1 MRKLVALEPDV
12 YEKLKE
18 PKGNI
23 ETRILS
29 DLDRQM
35 NEILQSPRPV
45 HEKVKLYNQVLQK
58 SQLYEK
64 KKRKPK
70 EVIVKEKLSPLLK
83 KGIVKKVKKRSARAK
98 RILEHIKGQK
108 NVD

>member
-1 MRKLVALEPDV
+1 MEPEV

-23 ETRILS
+23 ETKILS
-29 DLDRQM
+29 DLDHQM
-35 NEILQSPRPV
+35 DEILKSLRPD

-70 EVIVKEKLSPLLK
+70 EVIVKEKPSPLLEK
-83 KGIVKKVKKRSARAK
+83 VIVKKAKRSAHAK
-98 RILEHIKGQK
+98 RILEHINRQK